1 MIYKKLI
8 EYIKELLLYN
18 SKQMIIKLIS
28 LFIFEYLKI
37 MNEFQYL
44 IYDNLYKT
52 IMRFWDGEYGSPIE
66 ENVMW
71 TKTVSLMTN
80 GVNRHFQRL
89 KI

>member
-52 IMRFWDGEYGSPIE
+52 INDIKKYYKIYDDQKIFQDILYRFIFINILNKLSHS
-66 ENVMW
+66 
-71 TKTVSLMTN
+71 T
-80 GVNRHFQRL
+80 
-89 KI
+89 